1 MTTTLINLLEQR
13 LNNITNRWRDVYN
26 YKIDYFLR
34 NSYDELD
41 HININEPISSNLYQ
55 RALYEK
61 NLIQSIQYSLKKNN
75 LILRRTANNRN
86 TFYMGNIQD
95 FETKADKYLTR
106 SDDYKVLIDINDENN
121 EKPLDG
127 ASKDPSQVNNEE
139 MVIKMPHYL

>member
-26 YKIDYFLR
+26 YRIDYFLR

-61 NLIQSIQYSLKKNN
+61 NLIQSIQCSLKKNN
-75 LILRRTANNRN
+75 LILRRTANNMN